1 MKRLL
6 ITLTVIAL
14 SASCFAQGKEGHLSI
29 IPRIGVDLAKI
40 TNGEYFVAE
49 SNSDFKVDANIRP
62 AFACGIDAEYMLNS
76 HFALNAG
83 VYYTQQ
89 GAKFDDYSI
98 ENEDKTGYGVH
109 NNILKLDYISMPLM
123 AREFITDNFSVSI
136 GLQPS
141 LLVNTCRVWEEQA
154 FVVGEEGARDYK
166 KAEEIETDFSNLT
179 QKFVLH
185 MPVSISYEFQHVII
199 DARYVYGL
207 TRSFKSSFGKSNNSM
222 LMFTVGYR
230 FQL

>member
-6 ITLTVIAL
+6 ITLTVITL

-89 GAKFDDYSI
+89 GAKTIALRMKTRQAMACITTYSSS
-98 ENEDKTGYGVH
+98 TT
-109 NNILKLDYISMPLM
+109 S
-123 AREFITDNFSVSI
+123 ACRSWRESLSPITS
-136 GLQPS
+136 LCPS
-141 LLVNTCRVWEEQA
+141 ACSRACW
-154 FVVGEEGARDYK
+154 
-166 KAEEIETDFSNLT
+166 
-179 QKFVLH
+179 
-185 MPVSISYEFQHVII
+185 
-199 DARYVYGL
+199 
-207 TRSFKSSFGKSNNSM
+207 
-222 LMFTVGYR
+222 
-230 FQL
+230 